1 MSDTELYKIPTVEL
15 SAKFLLSLSQLI
27 IFLVITYWVSQG
39 TENNIDYLLPM
50 LMVGAALSLFL
61 SVPNA
66 RMGVTL
72 GIPLLMVVWGLATGE
87 NDMMFFAIFMLL
99 LIGPIAYLP
108 AMATGDSTLDL
119 DDETRIK
126 RLGILWLAFTVFMLF
141 MMAPVVDM
149 AMEGEW
155 AEESPD
161 GKTYDM
167 SIDST
172 SQTIAMGALG
182 LGIAGI
188 LVFLMTAVMG
198 MELGPMR
205 PFHGGA
211 MAASTMIIAQYLVL
225 MADGGPAFNIADMPF
240 IIALV
245 GLIGLPP
252 YIAYESDGNEEVPS
266 SEPSEKASS
275 SMDVAEEESEDE
287 AADDTSDA
295 EEESE
300 DSSDDDEE
308 PDAEDGDEE
317 NIHSSA
323 QGGFG

>member
-15 SAKFLLSLSQLI
+15 SAKFLLSLSQLM

-39 TENNIDYLLPM
+39 TENNIDYILPM
-50 LMVGAALSLFL
+50 LMVGAALALFL

-72 GIPLLMVVWGLATGE
+72 GLPLLMVVWGLATGE
-87 NDMMFFAIFMLL
+87 NDMMFFAIFILL

-188 LVFLMTAVMG
+188 LVFLITAVIG

-252 YIAYESDGNEEVPS
+252 YIAYESDGNEQIPS
-266 SEPSEKASS
+266 SESENS
-275 SMDVAEEESEDE
+275 EEESKG
-287 AADDTSDA
+287 
-295 EEESE
+295 
-300 DSSDDDEE
+300 SSDDDEE
-308 PDAEDGDEE
+308 PDSEDDDTSTEAE
-317 NIHSSA
+317 
-323 QGGFG
+323 

>member
-1 MSDTELYKIPTVEL
+1 MSDTELYKMPTVEC
-15 SAKFLLSLSQLI
+15 SPKFLLKLSQLM

-39 TENNIDYLLPM
+39 TVNSIDYLLPA

-87 NDMMFFAIFMLL
+87 NDMIFFAIFMLL
-99 LIGPIAYLP
+99 LIGPIVYLP

-119 DDETRIK
+119 DDETRLQ
-126 RLGILWLAFTVFMLF
+126 RLGILWLVFAVFMLF
-141 MMAPVVDM
+141 VMAPLMGM

-155 AEESPD
+155 AEEDPD
-161 GKTYDM
+161 GTTYNM

-172 SQTIAMGALG
+172 SQTIAQGALG
-182 LGIAGI
+182 LGVAGI
-188 LVFLMTAVMG
+188 LVFLITAVLG

-225 MADGGPAFNIADMPF
+225 MADGGPAFDIIDMPF
-240 IIALV
+240 IIGLV
-245 GLIGLPP
+245 GLIGLSP
-252 YIAYESDGNEEVPS
+252 YAAYESDGNEKVPS
-266 SEPSEKASS
+266 SEPESS
-275 SMDVAEEESEDE
+275 EEE
-287 AADDTSDA
+287 A
-295 EEESE
+295 
-300 DSSDDDEE
+300 
-308 PDAEDGDEE
+308 
-317 NIHSSA
+317 
-323 QGGFG
+323 

>member
-1 MSDTELYKIPTVEL
+1 MSDTELYKMPTVEC
-15 SAKFLLSLSQLI
+15 SPKFLLKLSQLI

-39 TENNIDYLLPM
+39 TVNNIDYLLPA

-108 AMATGDSTLDL
+108 AMATGDSTLNL

-126 RLGILWLAFTVFMLF
+126 RLGILWLAFAVFMLF

-155 AEESPD
+155 AEEAPD
-161 GKTYDM
+161 GNTYDM

-172 SQTIAMGALG
+172 SQTIALGALG
-182 LGIAGI
+182 LGVAGI
-188 LVFLMTAVMG
+188 LVFLMTAVIG
-198 MELGPMR
+198 MEIGPMK
-205 PFHGGA
+205 PFHGGV
-211 MAASTMIIAQYLVL
+211 MAASTMIITQCLWL
-225 MADGGPAFNIADMPF
+225 MADGGPEFSMGDMLF
-240 IIALV
+240 VIGLI

-252 YIAYESDGNEEVPS
+252 YIAYERDGNEQSPS
-266 SEPSEKASS
+266 SE
-275 SMDVAEEESEDE
+275 
-287 AADDTSDA
+287 
-295 EEESE
+295 
-300 DSSDDDEE
+300 
-308 PDAEDGDEE
+308 
-317 NIHSSA
+317 
-323 QGGFG
+323 

>member
-15 SAKFLLSLSQLI
+15 SAKFLLSLSQLM

-39 TENNIDYLLPM
+39 TENNIDYILPM
-50 LMVGAALSLFL
+50 LMVGAALALFL

-72 GIPLLMVVWGLATGE
+72 GLPLLMVVWGLATGE
-87 NDMMFFAIFMLL
+87 NDMMFFAIFILL

-141 MMAPVVDM
+141 MMAPVVNM

-155 AEESPD
+155 TEESPD

-188 LVFLMTAVMG
+188 LVFLITAVIG

-252 YIAYESDGNEEVPS
+252 YIAYESDGNEQIPS
-266 SEPSEKASS
+266 SESENS
-275 SMDVAEEESEDE
+275 EEESKG
-287 AADDTSDA
+287 
-295 EEESE
+295 
-300 DSSDDDEE
+300 SSDDDEE
-308 PDAEDGDEE
+308 PDSEDDDTSTEAE
-317 NIHSSA
+317 
-323 QGGFG
+323 

>member
-50 LMVGAALSLFL
+50 VMVGAALSLFL

-72 GIPLLMVVWGLATGE
+72 GLPLLMVVWGLATGE
-87 NDMMFFAIFMLL
+87 NDMIFFAIFILL

>member
-1 MSDTELYKIPTVEL
+1 MSDTEIYKIPTVEL

-50 LMVGAALSLFL
+50 LMVGAALALFL

-72 GIPLLMVVWGLATGE
+72 GLPLLMVVWGLATGE
-87 NDMMFFAIFMLL
+87 NDMMFFAIFILL

-108 AMATGDSTLDL
+108 AMTTGDSTLDL

-141 MMAPVVDM
+141 MMAPLMSM

-172 SQTIAMGALG
+172 LQTIAMGALG

-188 LVFLMTAVMG
+188 LVFLITAVMG

-211 MAASTMIIAQYLVL
+211 MAASTMIIAQCLWL
-225 MADGGPAFNIADMPF
+225 MADGGPGASIGDTLF

-266 SEPSEKASS
+266 SEPEASS

>member
-50 LMVGAALSLFL
+50 VMVGAALSLFL

>member
-1 MSDTELYKIPTVEL
+1 MSDTELYKMPTVEC
-15 SAKFLLSLSQLI
+15 SPKFLLKLSQLMM
-27 IFLVITYWVSQG
+27 FLVITYWVSQG
-39 TENNIDYLLPM
+39 GTENNIDYLIPAI
-50 LMVGAALSLFL
+50 MVGAGLALFL

-87 NDMMFFAIFMLL
+87 NDMIFFAIFMIL

-108 AMATGDSTLDL
+108 AMTTGDSTLDL
-119 DDETRIK
+119 DDETRLQ
-126 RLGILWLAFTVFMLF
+126 RLGILWLAFSIFMLF
-141 MMAPVVDM
+141 MMAPVVGM
-149 AMEGEW
+149 AMDGEW
-155 AEESPD
+155 TEEAPD
-161 GKTYDM
+161 GNTYDM

-172 SQTIAMGALG
+172 SQTIAQGALG
-182 LGIAGI
+182 LGVAGI
-188 LVFLMTAVMG
+188 LVFLITAVMG

-225 MADGGPAFNIADMPF
+225 MADGGPAFDIADMPF
-240 IIALV
+240 IIGLV

-266 SEPSEKASS
+266 SKSENS
-275 SMDVAEEESEDE
+275 
-287 AADDTSDA
+287 

-300 DSSDDDEE
+300 DSSD
-308 PDAEDGDEE
+308 
-317 NIHSSA
+317 
-323 QGGFG
+323 

>member
-50 LMVGAALSLFL
+50 VMVGAALSLFL

-72 GIPLLMVVWGLATGE
+72 GLPLLMVVWGLATGE
-87 NDMMFFAIFMLL
+87 NDMIFFAIFILL

-108 AMATGDSTLDL
+108 AMTTGDSTLDL